1 MAHDVKTQRPFDIVK
16 GAVFHTKMYY
26 VSVMVT
32 GDIARD
38 LLLYNREPEKGKDS
52 TNRKA
57 SKTLIIDYSVLMLS
71 GKWYLSPQ
79 PIILS
84 DRDYETMTH
93 EQIEEMIDGQQRL
106 KAVVLASQQQ
116 PDIAIPFV
124 ICFDAP
130 NAAKWLLDQGKKRQP
145 GDFLRMQGEAN
156 AGQLA
161 NAVRVL
167 YALLEM
173 QPYKSI
179 NLWRHVKLTPQEQAA
194 FLAKHASLRQGLEIS
209 KDMKTLVMPHIGAVL
224 FYLMACEY
232 GVWTAQE
239 FFNGL
244 ASGAELKRT
253 DPRLI
258 VREFIAVKNAPPRSG
273 VRRHRWDGFEQLALL
288 LAAAN
293 SWLLGETDYKAALI
307 FNKLNSK
314 HFPRLLRRDEMPTTV
329 IVPGNDPTRVNALE
343 IGVGLDGED

>member
-1 MAHDVKTQRPFDIVK
+1 MTHDPVKQRPFEAVK
-16 GAVFHTKMYY
+16 DAVFPVDMYY
-26 VSVMVT
+26 VAVMVT

-38 LLLYNREPEKGKDS
+38 LLLYNKEPEPGNES

-57 SKTLIIDYSVLMLS
+57 SPSVTVDYSVLMLK
-71 GKWYLSPQ
+71 GEWYLSPQ
-79 PIILS
+79 PIIISECDPELLS
-84 DRDYETMTH
+84 QG
-93 EQIEEMIDGQQRL
+93 QIEEMIDGQQRL
-106 KAVVLASQQQ
+106 KAVVLASQQR
-116 PDIAIPFV
+116 PDIAVPFM

-130 NAAKWLLDQGKKRQP
+130 SAAKWLLDMGKKRQP
-145 GDFLRMQGEAN
+145 GDFLRMQGEISS
-156 AGQLA
+156 GHLA
-161 NAVRVL
+161 RALRVL

-194 FLAKHASLRQGLEIS
+194 YLAKHASLRQGLEIAQG
-209 KDMKTLVMPHIGAVL
+209 MKTLVMPHIGAVL
-224 FYLMACEY
+224 FYLMATEY

-258 VREFIAVKNAPPRSG
+258 LREFISAKKNPIRGG
-273 VRRHRWDGFEQLALL
+273 VAHRWDGFEQLALL

-293 SWLLGETDYKAALI
+293 AWLLGDVDYKASLT
-307 FNKLNSK
+307 FNKLNSR
-314 HFPRLLRRDEMPTTV
+314 HYPRLLRRDEMPTTV
-329 IVPGNDPTRVNALE
+329 IVPGNDPSRVTTLPDA
-343 IGVGLDGED
+343 EDRD